1 LFTTAIEKANW
12 LTLPQDLRRIDGL
25 PKAGFDVVLCLGNS
39 ISMLPNFEGT
49 KHNQKLTLFNL
60 FAMVKPKGI
69 LVLDHR
75 NYDVILD
82 TGTDI
87 CNLIK
92 EVLGDDAKHT
102 VYGDFKPV
110 GEVQIPSHFA
120 HVIEKSA
127 SSSQ

>member
-1 LFTTAIEKANW
+1 MLLRGYTIQYIVTFNYILHSENMQFASFTPVIEKANW

-39 ISMLPNFEGT
+39 ISMLPDFEGT

-60 FAMVKPKGI
+60 FAMVKPGGI

-82 TGTDI
+82 TGSAP
-87 CNLIK
+87 LQ
-92 EVLGDDAKHT
+92 H
-102 VYGDFKPV
+102 VYYKDMV
-110 GEVQIPSHFA
+110 HMLNIL
-120 HVIEKSA
+120 
-127 SSSQ
+127 